1 MDRGK
6 SVAVWSNWMNNI
18 NNDTQNASSSKGMHD
33 KGMHNNTSTET
44 SNDDGKYHDIISFS
58 VSILAGDDKHD
69 DYVEVEEGID

>member
-1 MDRGK
+1 
-6 SVAVWSNWMNNI
+6 
-18 NNDTQNASSSKGMHD
+18 MHD